1 MSKKHILTYL
11 VGHVRVVCGDWHGGL
26 EAARRAVFPMS
37 RRQGCFPHLIGATT
51 RPALWEDEGG
61 NVQHMYRSGIFARLR
76 EALVDQE
83 HLALLKQYIYVTR
96 HCPKGLFAGLWAN
109 MVAYLENHGERRA
122 VQLLNGRYL
131 FRSLA

>member
-1 MSKKHILTYL
+1 MSALF
-11 VGHVRVVCGDWHGGL
+11 
-26 EAARRAVFPMS
+26 AVTGMVAWRLLDGPYF
-37 RRQGCFPHLIGATT
+37 QWVDEGCFPHLIGATT

-83 HLALLKQYIYVTR
+83 HLALLKQYIYFTR

-131 FRSLA
+131 FRSLAWLAVV